1 MPVATFPLC
10 MSTQDE
16 NVSNDV
22 LRLTCPQS
30 SLLNLSIAAGKVWY
44 RKKDAKKRN
53 PLFFFPLCINPCY
66 RHARYEDDLSWER
79 VRRWDFEW
87 NRVADIGGRH
97 GSHLSEKKTS
107 HKFINTLEK
116 LSTLYL
122 TRKGRKLFDLMLNS
136 HLCQTVHSSLSFQ
149 GRFLQLF
156 ILCL

>member
-1 MPVATFPLC
+1 MPVAAFPLC

-30 SLLNLSIAAGKVWY
+30 CLFNLSIAAGKVWY

-53 PLFFFPLCINPCY
+53 PLFSSPFVSIPATTMRVTKTNYTGNVSDAEILNGIELPILEEGT
-66 RHARYEDDLSWER
+66 ARIW
-79 VRRWDFEW
+79 VRRK
-87 NRVADIGGRH
+87 
-97 GSHLSEKKTS
+97 HL
-107 HKFINTLEK
+107 INTL
-116 LSTLYL
+116 LLPLYL
-122 TRKGRKLFDLMLNS
+122 TRKGRKLFGLTLNS
-136 HLCQTVHSSLSFQ
+136 HLCQTVHCSLSFQ

>member
-1 MPVATFPLC
+1 MPVAAFPLC
-10 MSTQDE
+10 MSTQD
-16 NVSNDV
+16 DV

-30 SLLNLSIAAGKVWY
+30 SLLNLSIAAGKAWY

-53 PLFFFPLCINPCY
+53 PLFSSPFVSIPATAMRVTKTTYTENVSDAEILNEIELPILGEGT
-66 RHARYEDDLSWER
+66 ARIW
-79 VRRWDFEW
+79 VRRK
-87 NRVADIGGRH
+87 
-97 GSHLSEKKTS
+97 HL
-107 HKFINTLEK
+107 IDTLEK

-136 HLCQTVHSSLSFQ
+136 HLCQTVHCSLSFQ